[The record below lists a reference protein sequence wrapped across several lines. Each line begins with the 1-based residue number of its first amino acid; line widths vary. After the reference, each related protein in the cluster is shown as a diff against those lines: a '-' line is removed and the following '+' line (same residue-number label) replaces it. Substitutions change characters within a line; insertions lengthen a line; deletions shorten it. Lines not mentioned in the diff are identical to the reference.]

1 MNAERENYESTLLDI
16 VLNTEGA
23 ISYQDIITMPVDS
36 IQLLIKRL
44 NNKREEQNKAI
55 RSSR

>member
-1 MNAERENYESTLLDI
+1 MSAERENYESTLLDI